1 MKSAWK
7 YGLVVLV
14 CIWVGLL
21 AFLGD
26 DPPRP
31 STREADRIAAPS
43 PASDAPAS
51 RPWTV
56 SHVTSH
62 GNRVG
67 ETRERI
73 LATPNGARVEQE
85 STLRLTLLGRPQEVV
100 TRTAADVDA
109 QGAVLSMTFQLDSPS
124 GKVRADVRHEGE
136 TLHLTLDGGGRSSQR
151 QIRVAGPVHLPVM
164 LRRRLA
170 TQLHPGATLEGQ
182 VFDALQGGVV
192 PLTLRVV
199 GPSERA
205 GVWLVEETVRELT
218 TRLWLRADGT
228 VERESGPLGLETQ
241 RVDGEQPATAE
252 SFLDVESLT
261 AMAVGSIADPR
272 QRPEL
277 RLRVAG
283 VDREQIP
290 QSPRQRWVGD
300 VLQVERFD
308 LESAPC
314 VPIDGQEEAGA
325 AWLAPEIGVQSDEP
339 RLRQLAQRVVDGRR
353 DVLEATRALVDWVY
367 TYLEKEGTVSVPD
380 ALATLDAGR
389 GDCNEHA
396 ILLVA
401 LLRAA
406 GVAARP
412 IAGVVYVDGKFV
424 YHAWVEVWLGGT
436 WMAVD
441 PALGQVPADA
451 THVTLAYGIYD
462 EAARLLGLA
471 GRMQLSPVP

>member
-14 CIWVGLL
+14 CVWIGLL
-21 AFLGD
+21 AFLD
-26 DPPRP
+26 DEPRLSLDDTGRVAVPAQALDTHGSPP
-31 STREADRIAAPS
+31 
-43 PASDAPAS
+43 
-51 RPWTV
+51 WKV
-56 SHVTSH
+56 SHVTTH
-62 GNRVG
+62 GKRVG

-73 LATPNGARVEQE
+73 VVTPGGARVEQE

-100 TRTAADVDA
+100 TRMAADVDA
-109 QGAVLSMTFQLDSPS
+109 DGAVRTMTFGLDSPA
-124 GKVRADVRHEGE
+124 GNVRADVRHERD

-151 QIRVAGPVHLPVM
+151 QIRVNGPVHVPVL

-170 TQLHPGATLEGQ
+170 TELRPGATLEGQ
-182 VFDALQGGVV
+182 IFDALQGGVV
-192 PLTLRVV
+192 PLTLRVI
-199 GPSERA
+199 GPAERS

-228 VERESGPLGLETQ
+228 VERESGPLGLETRQ
-241 RVDGEQPATAE
+241 VDGGEPATAA
-252 SFLDVESLT
+252 SYLDVESLT
-261 AMAVGSIADPR
+261 AMSVGPIADPR
-272 QRPEL
+272 QRPQL
-277 RLRVAG
+277 RLLVAG

-290 QSPRQRWVGD
+290 QSAGQRWIGE

-308 LESAPC
+308 VASIPC
-314 VPIDGQEEAGA
+314 VPVDGQDEVGA
-325 AWLAPEIGVQSDEP
+325 AWLAPAVGIQSDEP
-339 RLRQLAQRVVDGRR
+339 RLRQLALRLVEGRR

-406 GVAARP
+406 GIASRP
-412 IAGVVYVDGKFV
+412 VAGVVYVDGKFV
-424 YHAWVEVWLGGT
+424 YHAWVEVQVGDV

-441 PALGQVPADA
+441 PAFGQVPADA
-451 THVTLAYGIYD
+451 THVTLASGIFE
-462 EAARLLGLA
+462 EAARLLQLA
-471 GRMQLSPVP
+471 GRMQLTPVP